1 LFTVYIVNNFI
12 YFVKGFDVKNKHFYL
27 PFERVHICTVSDAL
41 HVIQHPAAAPICPT
55 WAVWYRVRTGASCL
69 AWSALVSGTACAVQ
83 SCPVRWMGQGRTVGV
98 YRESLEWGGEPSN
111 HRKNKKGSKITPTP
125 ISSSQKFS
133 AKTKRPLQRVWLLC
147 YTCLTSL
154 EREEST
160 KMYALFGMI
169 ALVATP
175 VFGALCLYNKAT
187 HKKDNRMLIAF
198 FVSFAVLVICLAV
211 TPEPSHDESASSGVT
226 SSSAKST
233 ATELD
238 DSSIEEVS
246 ESSASST
253 PASQKAASESERPI
267 SSEPASSE
275 QVASS
280 ASSHNPD
287 DDILMLDL
295 DDYAKQAADNA
306 VKAKDKYAG
315 KQYKV
320 TYQVNSVSDAMIKL
334 DNPYTVMFSVNF
346 VTSHSIGYTVY
357 MAGFPENEKDK
368 ISMLSPGQTVTFVG
382 DFDGNKFTDC
392 RFIVP

>member
-1 LFTVYIVNNFI
+1 
-12 YFVKGFDVKNKHFYL
+12 
-27 PFERVHICTVSDAL
+27 
-41 HVIQHPAAAPICPT
+41 
-55 WAVWYRVRTGASCL
+55 
-69 AWSALVSGTACAVQ
+69 
-83 SCPVRWMGQGRTVGV
+83 
-98 YRESLEWGGEPSN
+98 
-111 HRKNKKGSKITPTP
+111 
-125 ISSSQKFS
+125 
-133 AKTKRPLQRVWLLC
+133 
-147 YTCLTSL
+147 
-154 EREEST
+154 
-160 KMYALFGMI
+160 MYALFGMI

-198 FVSFAVLVICLAV
+198 FASFAVLVICLAV
-211 TPEPSHDESASSGVT
+211 TPEPSHDGSASSSVVPSSAVESVAEEPDSGSDGKTVESAS
-226 SSSAKST
+226 
-233 ATELD
+233 
-238 DSSIEEVS
+238 DSD
-246 ESSASST
+246 SAS
-253 PASQKAASESERPI
+253 QEAASETEHPA

-275 QVASS
+275 QQVASS

-287 DDILMLDL
+287 DDIPILDL

-320 TYQVNSVSDAMIKL
+320 TYQVNSVSDMMVKT

-357 MAGFPENEKDK
+357 MAGFAENERDK
-368 ISMLSPGQTVTFVG
+368 ISRLSPGQTVTFVG

>member
-1 LFTVYIVNNFI
+1 
-12 YFVKGFDVKNKHFYL
+12 
-27 PFERVHICTVSDAL
+27 
-41 HVIQHPAAAPICPT
+41 
-55 WAVWYRVRTGASCL
+55 
-69 AWSALVSGTACAVQ
+69 
-83 SCPVRWMGQGRTVGV
+83 
-98 YRESLEWGGEPSN
+98 
-111 HRKNKKGSKITPTP
+111 
-125 ISSSQKFS
+125 
-133 AKTKRPLQRVWLLC
+133 
-147 YTCLTSL
+147 
-154 EREEST
+154 
-160 KMYALFGMI
+160 MYALFGMI

-246 ESSASST
+246 ESLASST

-287 DDILMLDL
+287 DDIPTLDL

-320 TYQVNSVSDAMIKL
+320 TYQVNSVSDAMIEL

>member
-1 LFTVYIVNNFI
+1 
-12 YFVKGFDVKNKHFYL
+12 
-27 PFERVHICTVSDAL
+27 
-41 HVIQHPAAAPICPT
+41 
-55 WAVWYRVRTGASCL
+55 
-69 AWSALVSGTACAVQ
+69 
-83 SCPVRWMGQGRTVGV
+83 
-98 YRESLEWGGEPSN
+98 
-111 HRKNKKGSKITPTP
+111 
-125 ISSSQKFS
+125 
-133 AKTKRPLQRVWLLC
+133 
-147 YTCLTSL
+147 
-154 EREEST
+154 
-160 KMYALFGMI
+160 MYALFGMI

-238 DSSIEEVS
+238 GSSIEEVS

-253 PASQKAASESERPI
+253 PASQKVASESEQSI

-275 QVASS
+275 RVASS

-287 DDILMLDL
+287 DDIPTLDL

-368 ISMLSPGQTVTFVG
+368 ISRLSPGQTVTFVG

>member
-1 LFTVYIVNNFI
+1 
-12 YFVKGFDVKNKHFYL
+12 
-27 PFERVHICTVSDAL
+27 
-41 HVIQHPAAAPICPT
+41 
-55 WAVWYRVRTGASCL
+55 
-69 AWSALVSGTACAVQ
+69 
-83 SCPVRWMGQGRTVGV
+83 
-98 YRESLEWGGEPSN
+98 
-111 HRKNKKGSKITPTP
+111 
-125 ISSSQKFS
+125 
-133 AKTKRPLQRVWLLC
+133 
-147 YTCLTSL
+147 
-154 EREEST
+154 
-160 KMYALFGMI
+160 MYALFGMI

-198 FVSFAVLVICLAV
+198 FASFAVLVICLAV
-211 TPEPSHDESASSGVT
+211 TPEPSHDESASSSVVPSSAVESVAEEPD
-226 SSSAKST
+226 SSSDGKIV
-233 ATELD
+233 E
-238 DSSIEEVS
+238 
-246 ESSASST
+246 SASDSDS
-253 PASQKAASESERPI
+253 ASKEVASETEHPA

-275 QVASS
+275 QQVAYS

-287 DDILMLDL
+287 DDIPVLDL

-320 TYQVNSVSDAMIKL
+320 TYQVNSVSDMMVKT

-357 MAGFPENEKDK
+357 MAGFAENERDK
-368 ISMLSPGQTVTFVG
+368 ISKLSPGQTVTFVG

>member
-1 LFTVYIVNNFI
+1 
-12 YFVKGFDVKNKHFYL
+12 
-27 PFERVHICTVSDAL
+27 
-41 HVIQHPAAAPICPT
+41 
-55 WAVWYRVRTGASCL
+55 
-69 AWSALVSGTACAVQ
+69 
-83 SCPVRWMGQGRTVGV
+83 
-98 YRESLEWGGEPSN
+98 
-111 HRKNKKGSKITPTP
+111 
-125 ISSSQKFS
+125 
-133 AKTKRPLQRVWLLC
+133 
-147 YTCLTSL
+147 
-154 EREEST
+154 
-160 KMYALFGMI
+160 MYALFGMI

-187 HKKDNRMLIAF
+187 HRKNNRILIAF

-211 TPEPSHDESASSGVT
+211 TPEPSHDESVSSSVA
-226 SSSAKST
+226 SSSAVESI
-233 ATELD
+233 AEES
-238 DSSIEEVS
+238 DSSSDSETAESVS
-246 ESSASST
+246 DSDSAS
-253 PASQKAASESERPI
+253 QEVASETEHPA

-287 DDILMLDL
+287 DDIPILDL

-320 TYQVNSVSDAMIKL
+320 TYQVNSVSDMMVKT

-346 VTSHSIGYTVY
+346 VTSHNIGYTVY

-368 ISMLSPGQTVTFVG
+368 ISRLSPGQTVTFVG

>member
-1 LFTVYIVNNFI
+1 
-12 YFVKGFDVKNKHFYL
+12 
-27 PFERVHICTVSDAL
+27 
-41 HVIQHPAAAPICPT
+41 
-55 WAVWYRVRTGASCL
+55 
-69 AWSALVSGTACAVQ
+69 
-83 SCPVRWMGQGRTVGV
+83 
-98 YRESLEWGGEPSN
+98 
-111 HRKNKKGSKITPTP
+111 
-125 ISSSQKFS
+125 
-133 AKTKRPLQRVWLLC
+133 
-147 YTCLTSL
+147 
-154 EREEST
+154 
-160 KMYALFGMI
+160 MYALFGMI

-198 FVSFAVLVICLAV
+198 FASFAVLVICLAV
-211 TPEPSHDESASSGVT
+211 TPEPSHDEPTSIT
-226 SSSAKST
+226 SSPAEST
-233 ATELD
+233 ATEPD
-238 DSSIEEVS
+238 GSSIEEVA
-246 ESSASST
+246 ESSVSST
-253 PASQKAASESERPI
+253 PASQEATSETEQPV

-287 DDILMLDL
+287 DDIPTLDL

-368 ISMLSPGQTVTFVG
+368 ISRLSPGQTVTFVG

>member
-1 LFTVYIVNNFI
+1 
-12 YFVKGFDVKNKHFYL
+12 
-27 PFERVHICTVSDAL
+27 
-41 HVIQHPAAAPICPT
+41 
-55 WAVWYRVRTGASCL
+55 
-69 AWSALVSGTACAVQ
+69 
-83 SCPVRWMGQGRTVGV
+83 
-98 YRESLEWGGEPSN
+98 
-111 HRKNKKGSKITPTP
+111 
-125 ISSSQKFS
+125 
-133 AKTKRPLQRVWLLC
+133 
-147 YTCLTSL
+147 
-154 EREEST
+154 
-160 KMYALFGMI
+160 MYALFGMI

-198 FVSFAVLVICLAV
+198 FASFAVFVICLAV
-211 TPEPSHDESASSGVT
+211 TPEPSHDESVSSSVT
-226 SSSAKST
+226 SSSAVESV
-233 ATELD
+233 AEEP
-238 DSSIEEVS
+238 DSSSDS
-246 ESSASST
+246 ETVESASDGNS
-253 PASQKAASESERPI
+253 ASQEVASEAEHPT

-275 QVASS
+275 QVVSS

-287 DDILMLDL
+287 DDIPILDL

-320 TYQVNSVSDAMIKL
+320 TYQVNSVSDMMLKT

-357 MAGFPENEKDK
+357 MAGFAENERDK
-368 ISMLSPGQTVTFVG
+368 ISRLSPGQTVTFVG

>member
-1 LFTVYIVNNFI
+1 
-12 YFVKGFDVKNKHFYL
+12 
-27 PFERVHICTVSDAL
+27 
-41 HVIQHPAAAPICPT
+41 
-55 WAVWYRVRTGASCL
+55 
-69 AWSALVSGTACAVQ
+69 
-83 SCPVRWMGQGRTVGV
+83 
-98 YRESLEWGGEPSN
+98 
-111 HRKNKKGSKITPTP
+111 
-125 ISSSQKFS
+125 
-133 AKTKRPLQRVWLLC
+133 
-147 YTCLTSL
+147 
-154 EREEST
+154 
-160 KMYALFGMI
+160 MYALFGMI

-187 HKKDNRMLIAF
+187 HKKDGRMLIAF
-198 FVSFAVLVICLAV
+198 FASFAVLAICVAV
-211 TPEPSHDESASSGVT
+211 TPEPSHDEPASSSVI
-226 SSSAKST
+226 SSSAVKSVK
-233 ATELD
+233 
-238 DSSIEEVS
+238 EETDG
-246 ESSASST
+246 SSASEIAESD
-253 PASQKAASESERPI
+253 SKLQEVASEVKQPE
-267 SSEPASSE
+267 SSETVSSE
-275 QVASS
+275 HTESS

-287 DDILMLDL
+287 DDIPTLDL

-368 ISMLSPGQTVTFVG
+368 ISRLSPGQTVTFVG

>member
-1 LFTVYIVNNFI
+1 
-12 YFVKGFDVKNKHFYL
+12 
-27 PFERVHICTVSDAL
+27 
-41 HVIQHPAAAPICPT
+41 
-55 WAVWYRVRTGASCL
+55 
-69 AWSALVSGTACAVQ
+69 
-83 SCPVRWMGQGRTVGV
+83 
-98 YRESLEWGGEPSN
+98 
-111 HRKNKKGSKITPTP
+111 
-125 ISSSQKFS
+125 
-133 AKTKRPLQRVWLLC
+133 
-147 YTCLTSL
+147 
-154 EREEST
+154 
-160 KMYALFGMI
+160 MYALFGMI

-198 FVSFAVLVICLAV
+198 FASFAVLVICLAV
-211 TPEPSHDESASSGVT
+211 TPEPSKDEPASSSIA
-226 SSSAKST
+226 SSSA
-233 ATELD
+233 TE
-238 DSSIEEVS
+238 SVAEES
-246 ESSASST
+246 ESGSASEMVES
-253 PASQKAASESERPI
+253 KADSDSEYQEVMSEVKQPT
-267 SSEPASSE
+267 SSEFASSE

-287 DDILMLDL
+287 DDIPVLDL

-320 TYQVNSVSDAMIKL
+320 TYQVNSVSDMMVKT

-357 MAGFPENEKDK
+357 MAGFAENERDK
-368 ISMLSPGQTVTFVG
+368 ISRLSPGQTVTFVG

>member
-1 LFTVYIVNNFI
+1 
-12 YFVKGFDVKNKHFYL
+12 
-27 PFERVHICTVSDAL
+27 
-41 HVIQHPAAAPICPT
+41 
-55 WAVWYRVRTGASCL
+55 
-69 AWSALVSGTACAVQ
+69 
-83 SCPVRWMGQGRTVGV
+83 
-98 YRESLEWGGEPSN
+98 
-111 HRKNKKGSKITPTP
+111 
-125 ISSSQKFS
+125 
-133 AKTKRPLQRVWLLC
+133 
-147 YTCLTSL
+147 
-154 EREEST
+154 
-160 KMYALFGMI
+160 MYALFGMI

-198 FVSFAVLVICLAV
+198 FASFAVLVICLAV
-211 TPEPSHDESASSGVT
+211 TPELSHDESASSSVVFSSAVESVAEEPD
-226 SSSAKST
+226 SSSDGKT
-233 ATELD
+233 VE
-238 DSSIEEVS
+238 
-246 ESSASST
+246 SASDSDS
-253 PASQKAASESERPI
+253 ASQEVASKTEHPA

-287 DDILMLDL
+287 DDIPILDL

-346 VTSHSIGYTVY
+346 FTSHSIGFTVY
-357 MAGFPENEKDK
+357 MAGFPGNEKDK
-368 ISMLSPGQTVTFVG
+368 ISNLSPGQTVTFVG

>member
-1 LFTVYIVNNFI
+1 
-12 YFVKGFDVKNKHFYL
+12 
-27 PFERVHICTVSDAL
+27 
-41 HVIQHPAAAPICPT
+41 
-55 WAVWYRVRTGASCL
+55 
-69 AWSALVSGTACAVQ
+69 
-83 SCPVRWMGQGRTVGV
+83 
-98 YRESLEWGGEPSN
+98 
-111 HRKNKKGSKITPTP
+111 
-125 ISSSQKFS
+125 
-133 AKTKRPLQRVWLLC
+133 
-147 YTCLTSL
+147 
-154 EREEST
+154 
-160 KMYALFGMI
+160 MYALFGMI

-198 FVSFAVLVICLAV
+198 FASFAVLVICLAV
-211 TPEPSHDESASSGVT
+211 TPEPSKDEPASSSIA
-226 SSSAKST
+226 SSSA
-233 ATELD
+233 TE
-238 DSSIEEVS
+238 SVAEES
-246 ESSASST
+246 ESGSASEMAKS
-253 PASQKAASESERPI
+253 KADSDSEYQEVMSEVKQPT
-267 SSEPASSE
+267 SSEFASSE

-287 DDILMLDL
+287 DDIPVLDL

-320 TYQVNSVSDAMIKL
+320 TYQVNSVSDMMVKT
-334 DNPYTVMFSVNF
+334 DNPYTVMFSINF

-368 ISMLSPGQTVTFVG
+368 ISRLSPGQTVTFVG